1 MVDRL
6 LSRRRADDRGV
17 LFQPAWRRPARHCR
31 SAAANL
37 RAHMTI
43 PLIDVRDLTVEFT
56 TRRGIVRAIEHVN
69 IAVAKGQTVG
79 IVGESGSGKSVTSY
93 AVMRLLD
100 RAGRIAEGAVTFSG
114 IAIAAAT
121 EPEMRRLRGREMSM
135 IFQNPRAA
143 LNPIRKVGHQLE
155 DVLLEQ
161 SKAVSTTA
169 SEMAIELLEQVKIAR
184 PRERYHAYPF
194 ELSGGMCQRVV
205 IALAL
210 ACRPQLLIADEPTTG
225 LDVTTQKTVME
236 LIVELT
242 KQRGMST
249 ILITHDL
256 GLAATYC
263 DRVVVMEKGRVV
275 ETALSRAIFTAPEHA
290 YTRKLMRATP
300 RPGASLRDLLPEDE
314 PAAAVPI
321 ASHATNG
328 KGGAPLLMVEKL
340 VKEYPRKGL
349 AGGFGKIFH
358 RKPAPEPET
367 FRAVD
372 GISFAV
378 NRGESVG
385 LVGESGC
392 GTSTTSTIVM
402 RLIDKTDGVIM
413 FDGQDI
419 GAIPAKRFARL
430 PLRKRI
436 QMVFQ
441 DPTDSLNPRFTAARA
456 IADPILRLGGVKGRD
471 EVRARCEALARQV
484 GLPVELL
491 DRFPHQLSGGQ
502 KARVGIARAIAL
514 DPDLV
519 ILDEP
524 TAALDVSV
532 QAVVLN
538 LLQELKDSL
547 GMSYLFV
554 SHDLNVVRL
563 LCDRVIVM
571 QAGKIV
577 EEGPTDRVLY
587 EPQAPYTRELLAA
600 LPHPRFDQAPPSHR
614 MTAAPMTAA
623 T

>member
-1 MVDRL
+1 MDSVTYPEL
-6 LSRRRADDRGV
+6 LSAES
-17 LFQPAWRRPARHCR
+17 AE
-31 SAAANL
+31 AAAT
-37 RAHMTI
+37 R
-43 PLIDVRDLTVEFT
+43 PLLEVHDLTVEFA
-56 TRRGIVRAIEHVN
+56 TRRGIVRAVQHVN
-69 IAVAKGQTVG
+69 ITVAKGETLG

-93 AVMRLLD
+93 AVMRILD
-100 RAGRIAEGAVTFSG
+100 RAGRIAEGSIAFSG
-114 IAIAAAT
+114 LDLQSVP
-121 EPEMRRLRGREMSM
+121 ESEMRDMRGREMSM

-143 LNPIRKVGHQLE
+143 LNPIRKVGRQIE
-155 DVLLEQ
+155 DVLLQ
-161 SKAVSTTA
+161 HAQVDSAVV
-169 SEMAIELLEQVKIAR
+169 SEKAIETLEQVRIAR
-184 PRERYHAYPF
+184 ARERYHAYPF

-225 LDVTTQKTVME
+225 LDVTTQKAVMD
-236 LIVELT
+236 LVVELT
-242 KQRGMST
+242 RERGMST

-256 GLAATYC
+256 GLAAAYC
-263 DRVVVMEKGRVV
+263 DRVMVMEKGRVV
-275 ETALSRAIFTAPEHA
+275 EDARSETIFTRPAHA

-300 RPGASLRDLLPEDE
+300 RPGVSLRDLLPENEEVRADE
-314 PAAAVPI
+314 NRSPRRN
-321 ASHATNG
+321 SSSDG
-328 KGGAPLLMVEKL
+328 KEALLVVDKL

-349 AGGFGKIFH
+349 PTSFAKMFS
-358 RKPAPEPET
+358 RKPPVETET

-372 GISFAV
+372 GISFSIA
-378 NRGESVG
+378 RGESVG

-392 GTSTTSTIVM
+392 GKSTTSMMVM
-402 RLIDKTDGVIM
+402 RLIDKTSGMITFGGD
-413 FDGQDI
+413 DI
-419 GAIPAKRFARL
+419 GEIPARDFATL
-430 PLRKRI
+430 PARKKI

-456 IADPILRLGGVKGRD
+456 IADPLLRLGGLGRG
-471 EVRARCEALARQV
+471 EVRSRCEELATQV
-484 GLPVELL
+484 GLPLEFL

-514 DPDLV
+514 KPDLV

-538 LLQELKDSL
+538 LLQDLKDSL

-577 EEGPTDRVLY
+577 EQGSTQRVM
-587 EPQAPYTRELLAA
+587 EAPEAGYTRDLLAA
-600 LPHPRFDQAPPSHR
+600 IPHPPI
-614 MTAAPMTAA
+614 
-623 T
+623 